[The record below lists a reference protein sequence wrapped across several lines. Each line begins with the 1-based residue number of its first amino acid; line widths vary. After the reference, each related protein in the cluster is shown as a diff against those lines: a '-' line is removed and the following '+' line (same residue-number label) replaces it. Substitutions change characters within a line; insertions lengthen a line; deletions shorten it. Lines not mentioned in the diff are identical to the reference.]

1 MLEKV
6 QIVEKVTLREIRTL
20 ADMNQEDFAKFL
32 GIPYTTYRRYEAD
45 AKRIDFGTL
54 LDICNKTGVPIEK
67 IKV

>member
-6 QIVEKVTLREIRTL
+6 QIIEKVTLREIRTL
-20 ADMNQEDFAKFL
+20 ANMKQEDFAKFL

-45 AKRIDFGTL
+45 AKKIEFGTL
-54 LDICNKTGVPIEK
+54 LGICDKTGVPIEK

>member
-6 QIVEKVTLREIRTL
+6 QIVEKVTLREIRNL
-20 ADMNQEDFAKFL
+20 ANMNQEDFAKFV

-45 AKRIDFGTL
+45 TKKIDFGTL
-54 LDICNKTGVPIEK
+54 LDICDKTGVPIEK